1 MSPERLQEAQV
12 PGPTPIPGSFSGL
25 GTVPMNCYNSSH
37 FSQGNFT
44 FLHPNYLTQNNI
56 IFPQPHSMLDCAF
69 FFQPKFL
76 ADFSNIQSMFTGEHL
91 RHIDLYQKQ
100 EVCMAAHPSGK
111 LLSFSHSTEHLT
123 SNPNAWRSRLAVA
136 SCPGHRS
143 GRCGGEGTPPLPA
156 APLPHIFCHLF
167 LVSSQNL
174 LSLPSPPFRSSLML
188 FSLLN
193 VHVTRF
199 AFSPLQCCINIEITD
214 NSLILGF
221 QTGGRGRTNKGKERE
236 IVSLL

>member
-1 MSPERLQEAQV
+1 
-12 PGPTPIPGSFSGL
+12 
-25 GTVPMNCYNSSH
+25 
-37 FSQGNFT
+37 
-44 FLHPNYLTQNNI
+44 
-56 IFPQPHSMLDCAF
+56 MLDCAF

-100 EVCMAAHPSGK
+100 EVCMAAHPSRK
-111 LLSFSHSTEHLT
+111 LLSFSNYTEHLT

-143 GRCGGEGTPPLPA
+143 GRCREEGTPPIPA
-156 APLPHIFCHLF
+156 APLPHILCHLF

-174 LSLPSPPFRSSLML
+174 LSLTSPPFRSSLIL
-188 FSLLN
+188 FSMLN
-193 VHVTRF
+193 VQVTRF
-199 AFSPLQCCINIEITD
+199 MFSPLQCCINIEITD

-221 QTGGRGRTNKGKERE
+221 QTGGRGRTKKGKVRE